1 MNRVLPGGNVICSG
15 SDGEVLGA
23 ARVGPSSGWRR
34 RGLLPIRR
42 AGRLVGQW
50 RLLVCGLLVVGG
62 MGCTGSTGSLAPSGL
77 VLASWNLEHLAAA
90 DGAGCRARS
99 EADYADLRAVAAGL
113 AADVVALQE
122 VENRAAVAR
131 VFDPSV
137 YDILVSSRAD
147 NALGDC
153 RGLPGQTRTAQRT
166 GFAINRARLNALGLR
181 WRALPSFREIGV
193 DARRWGLRIRI
204 EPLAGNGAD
213 ARDSSA
219 PKASGSG
226 SIEKSS
232 AGSLELVSLH
242 LKSGCAWGWLDA
254 RDVRRAQCLVL
265 RRQRGILEQWIDA
278 RAVADQP
285 FVLMGDFN
293 RQLDQPD
300 DDFWGAI
307 DDAEVC
313 DWRSD
318 PNLGRRCL
326 AGSAVAD
333 ADADLTLAN
342 AGVPFAFPYNPKYP
356 YAVDHFVFDG
366 RSAGWIIGGSYRALD
381 YAVDPAPSDHHPI
394 RITMQL
400 PFAAPAAP

>member
-1 MNRVLPGGNVICSG
+1 MSRGFQGEDAKFSRA
-15 SDGEVLGA
+15 DGEVLRA
-23 ARVGPSSGWRR
+23 ARIRPSTGGSRIGSVPTI
-34 RGLLPIRR
+34 RG
-42 AGRLVGQW
+42 GRLVAQ
-50 RLLVCGLLVVGG
+50 LLLLAGGLLLAA
-62 MGCTGSTGSLAPSGL
+62 CTGSTGSLPRSGL

-90 DGAGCRARS
+90 DGAGCRART
-99 EADYADLRAVAAGL
+99 EADYAALRAEAAGL

-137 YDILVSSRAD
+137 YDIVVSSRAD
-147 NALGDC
+147 DSFGDC

-166 GFAINRARLNALGLR
+166 GFAINRARLDALGLR
-181 WRALPSFREIGV
+181 WRALPPFREIGV
-193 DARRWGLRIRI
+193 DGRRWGMRIRI
-204 EPLAGNGAD
+204 EPLAGNAAD
-213 ARDSSA
+213 ARDSLEPDSLE
-219 PKASGSG
+219 PDSLESD
-226 SIEKSS
+226 
-232 AGSLELVSLH
+232 SLELMSLH

-254 RDVRRAQCLVL
+254 RDLRRAQCLVL
-265 RRQRGILEQWIDA
+265 RRQRGILEEWIDA

-307 DDAEVC
+307 DDGEVC

-318 PNLGRRCL
+318 PRLGRTCR

-381 YAVDPAPSDHHPI
+381 YAVDPPPSDHHPI
-394 RITMQL
+394 RIAVLL
-400 PFAAPAAP
+400 PFAVRAAP